1 MLPNLLVL
9 QHVGD
14 DEAVNGP
21 DLGAGHGTPGK
32 GLFASRGYE
41 GTRIQDVAAESG
53 ISLGTLYSVFDGK
66 SDIYEAIHDER
77 LGRLFLL
84 AGRTMASDDKA
95 ADRLMRGNRVF
106 IRWLTE
112 HPDFLRIHLD
122 NSGAWA
128 SNPQQVGEGLANA
141 WRRGID
147 LIALVI
153 DEAMREGDAFE
164 GDPVIAARTM
174 VAVQQVHMS
183 AWVESGM
190 QCDADQLADRIEEQ
204 LRRTLFRSKR

>member
-1 MLPNLLVL
+1 MLALMSQATAKARNAKTSMYRSLIV
-9 QHVGD
+9 D
-14 DEAVNGP
+14 AAE
-21 DLGAGHGTPGK
+21 
-32 GLFASRGYE
+32 GLFANRGYE
-41 GTRIQDVAAESG
+41 GTRMQDVATESG

-66 SDIYEAIHDER
+66 SDIYDAVQDER
-77 LGRLFLL
+77 LGQLFLL

-95 ADRLMRGNRVF
+95 SERLVRGNRVF
-106 IRWLTE
+106 IGWLTE
-112 HPDFLRIHLD
+112 HPAFLRIHLN

-128 SNPQQVGEGLANA
+128 SNPQDVGEGLVNA

-153 DEAMREGDAFE
+153 DEAMREGDAFQ

-174 VAVQQVHMS
+174 VAIQQVHMS

-190 QCDADQLADRIEEQ
+190 PGDAEDLADQIEEQ
-204 LRRTLFRSKR
+204 LRRTLFRSK

>member
-1 MLPNLLVL
+1 MSQATAKARNAKTSMYRSLII
-9 QHVGD
+9 D
-14 DEAVNGP
+14 AAER
-21 DLGAGHGTPGK
+21 
-32 GLFASRGYE
+32 LFASRGYE
-41 GTRIQDVAAESG
+41 GTKIQDIATESG

-66 SDIYEAIHDER
+66 SDIYEAIQDER

-95 ADRLMRGNRVF
+95 AERLMQGNRVF

-112 HPDFLRIHLD
+112 HPDFLRIHLN

-128 SNPQQVGEGLANA
+128 SNPQEVGEGLVNA

-153 DEAMREGDAFE
+153 DEAMREGDAFQ
-164 GDPVIAARTM
+164 GDSVIAARTM
-174 VAVQQVHMS
+174 VAIQQVHMS
-183 AWVESGM
+183 AWVEAGM
-190 QCDADQLADRIEEQ
+190 QSDAHDLADRIEEQ
-204 LRRTLFRSKR
+204 LRRTLLRSK

>member
-1 MLPNLLVL
+1 MSQATVKARNAKTSMYRSLII
-9 QHVGD
+9 D
-14 DEAVNGP
+14 AAER
-21 DLGAGHGTPGK
+21 
-32 GLFASRGYE
+32 LFATRGYE
-41 GTRIQDVAAESG
+41 GTKIQDIATGSG

-66 SDIYEAIHDER
+66 SDIYEAVHDER

-84 AGRTMASDDKA
+84 VSRTMASEDRA
-95 ADRLMRGNRVF
+95 AGRLLRANRVF

-112 HPDFLRIHLD
+112 HPDFLRIHLN

-128 SNPQQVGEGLANA
+128 SNPQEVGEGLVNA

-153 DEAMREGDAFE
+153 DEAMRDGDAFR

-190 QCDADQLADRIEEQ
+190 QGDADDLADRIEEQ
-204 LRRTLFRSKR
+204 LRRTLFRSNG

>member
-1 MLPNLLVL
+1 MSQATVKARNAKTSMYRSLII
-9 QHVGD
+9 D
-14 DEAVNGP
+14 AAER
-21 DLGAGHGTPGK
+21 
-32 GLFASRGYE
+32 LFATRGYE
-41 GTRIQDVAAESG
+41 GTKIQDIATGSG

-66 SDIYEAIHDER
+66 SDIYEAVHDER

-84 AGRTMASDDKA
+84 VSRTMASDDRA
-95 ADRLMRGNRVF
+95 AGRLLRANRVF

-112 HPDFLRIHLD
+112 HLDFLRIHLN

-128 SNPQQVGEGLANA
+128 SNPQDVGEGLVNA
-141 WRRGID
+141 WQRGID

-153 DEAMREGDAFE
+153 DEAMRDGDAFQ

-190 QCDADQLADRIEEQ
+190 QGDADDLADRIEEQ
-204 LRRTLFRSKR
+204 LRRTLFRSNG

>member
-1 MLPNLLVL
+1 MSQATAKARNAKTSMYRSLII
-9 QHVGD
+9 D
-14 DEAVNGP
+14 AAER
-21 DLGAGHGTPGK
+21 
-32 GLFASRGYE
+32 LFASRGYE
-41 GTRIQDVAAESG
+41 GTRMQDVATDSG

-66 SDIYEAIHDER
+66 SDIYEAVQDER
-77 LGRLFLL
+77 LGQLFLL

-95 ADRLMRGNRVF
+95 AERLMRGNRVF

-112 HPDFLRIHLD
+112 HPDFLRIHL
-122 NSGAWA
+122 NRSGAWG
-128 SNPQQVGEGLANA
+128 SNPQEVGEGLVNA

-153 DEAMREGDAFE
+153 DEAMREGDAFQ

-190 QCDADQLADRIEEQ
+190 QSNADDLADRIEEQ
-204 LRRTLFRSKR
+204 LRRTLLRSK

>member
-1 MLPNLLVL
+1 MSQATVKARNAKTSMYRSLII
-9 QHVGD
+9 D
-14 DEAVNGP
+14 AAER
-21 DLGAGHGTPGK
+21 
-32 GLFASRGYE
+32 LFAARGYE
-41 GTRIQDVAAESG
+41 GTKIQDIATGSG

-66 SDIYEAIHDER
+66 SDIYEAVHDER

-84 AGRTMASDDKA
+84 VSRTMASDDRA
-95 ADRLMRGNRVF
+95 AGRLLRANRVF

-112 HPDFLRIHLD
+112 HLDFLRIHLN

-128 SNPQQVGEGLANA
+128 SNPQDVGEGLVNA
-141 WRRGID
+141 WQRGID

-153 DEAMREGDAFE
+153 DEAMRDGDAFQ

-190 QCDADQLADRIEEQ
+190 QGDADDLADRIEEQ
-204 LRRTLFRSKR
+204 LRRTLFRSNG

>member
-1 MLPNLLVL
+1 MSQATAKARNAKTSMYRSLII
-9 QHVGD
+9 D
-14 DEAVNGP
+14 AAER
-21 DLGAGHGTPGK
+21 
-32 GLFASRGYE
+32 LFASRGYE
-41 GTRIQDVAAESG
+41 RTKIQDVATESG

-66 SDIYEAIHDER
+66 SDIYEAVQDER

-112 HPDFLRIHLD
+112 HPDFLRIHLN

-128 SNPQQVGEGLANA
+128 SNPQEVGEGLVNA

-147 LIALVI
+147 LIALVV
-153 DEAMREGDAFE
+153 DEAMRAGDAFE

-190 QCDADQLADRIEEQ
+190 QDDADALADRIEEQ
-204 LRRTLFRSKR
+204 LRRTLFRSK

>member
-1 MLPNLLVL
+1 MSQATAKARNAKTSMYRSLII
-9 QHVGD
+9 D
-14 DEAVNGP
+14 AAER
-21 DLGAGHGTPGK
+21 
-32 GLFASRGYE
+32 LFASRGYE
-41 GTRIQDVAAESG
+41 GTRMQDVATDSG

-66 SDIYEAIHDER
+66 SDIYEAVQDER
-77 LGRLFLL
+77 LGQLFLL

-95 ADRLMRGNRVF
+95 AERLMRGNRVF

-112 HPDFLRIHLD
+112 HPDFLRIHLN

-128 SNPQQVGEGLANA
+128 SNPQEVGEGLVNA

-153 DEAMREGDAFE
+153 DEAMREADAFQ

-190 QCDADQLADRIEEQ
+190 QSDADDLADRIEEQ
-204 LRRTLFRSKR
+204 LRRTLFRSK

>member
-1 MLPNLLVL
+1 MSQATVKARNAKTSMYRSLII
-9 QHVGD
+9 D
-14 DEAVNGP
+14 AAER
-21 DLGAGHGTPGK
+21 
-32 GLFASRGYE
+32 LFATRGYE
-41 GTRIQDVAAESG
+41 GTKIQDIATGSG

-66 SDIYEAIHDER
+66 SDIYEAVHDER

-84 AGRTMASDDKA
+84 VSRTMASDDKA
-95 ADRLMRGNRVF
+95 AGRLMRANRVF

-112 HPDFLRIHLD
+112 HPDFLRIHLN

-128 SNPQQVGEGLANA
+128 SNPQEAGEGLVNA

-153 DEAMREGDAFE
+153 DEAMRDGDAFQ

-174 VAVQQVHMS
+174 VAVQQVYMS

-190 QCDADQLADRIEEQ
+190 QGDADELADRIEQQ
-204 LRRTLFRSKR
+204 LRRALFRSEE

>member
-1 MLPNLLVL
+1 MSQATVKARNAKTSMYRSLII
-9 QHVGD
+9 D
-14 DEAVNGP
+14 AAER
-21 DLGAGHGTPGK
+21 
-32 GLFASRGYE
+32 LFATRGYE
-41 GTRIQDVAAESG
+41 GTKIQDIATGSG

-66 SDIYEAIHDER
+66 SDIYEAVHDER

-84 AGRTMASDDKA
+84 VSRTMASGDKA
-95 ADRLMRGNRVF
+95 AGRLMRANRVF

-112 HPDFLRIHLD
+112 HPDFLRIHLN

-128 SNPQQVGEGLANA
+128 SNPQEVGEGLVNA

-153 DEAMREGDAFE
+153 DEAMRDGDAFQ

-190 QCDADQLADRIEEQ
+190 QGDAEDLADRIEEQ
-204 LRRTLFRSKR
+204 LRRTLFRSNG

>member
-1 MLPNLLVL
+1 MSLATAKARNAKTSMYRSLII
-9 QHVGD
+9 D
-14 DEAVNGP
+14 AAER
-21 DLGAGHGTPGK
+21 
-32 GLFASRGYE
+32 LFASGGYE
-41 GTRIQDVAAESG
+41 RTKIQDIATESG

-66 SDIYEAIHDER
+66 SDIYEAVQDER
-77 LGRLFLL
+77 LGQLFLL
-84 AGRTMASDDKA
+84 AGRTMASDDRA

-112 HPDFLRIHLD
+112 HPDFLRIHLN

-128 SNPQQVGEGLANA
+128 SNPQEVGEGLVNA

-147 LIALVI
+147 LIALVV
-153 DEAMREGDAFE
+153 DEAMRAGDAFE

-190 QCDADQLADRIEEQ
+190 QDGADDLADRIEEQ
-204 LRRTLFRSKR
+204 LQRTLFRSK

>member
-1 MLPNLLVL
+1 M
-9 QHVGD
+9 
-14 DEAVNGP
+14 
-21 DLGAGHGTPGK
+21 
-32 GLFASRGYE
+32 
-41 GTRIQDVAAESG
+41 QDVATESG

-66 SDIYEAIHDER
+66 SDIYEAVQDER
-77 LGRLFLL
+77 LGQLFLL

-95 ADRLMRGNRVF
+95 SERLVRGNRVF
-106 IRWLTE
+106 IGWLTE
-112 HPDFLRIHLD
+112 HPAFLRIHLN

-128 SNPQQVGEGLANA
+128 SNPQDVGEGLVNA

-153 DEAMREGDAFE
+153 DEAMREGDAFQ

-174 VAVQQVHMS
+174 VAIQQVHMS

-190 QCDADQLADRIEEQ
+190 PGDAEDLADQIEEQ
-204 LRRTLFRSKR
+204 LRRTLFRSK

>member
-1 MLPNLLVL
+1 MSQATAKARNAKTSMYRSLII
-9 QHVGD
+9 D
-14 DEAVNGP
+14 AAER
-21 DLGAGHGTPGK
+21 
-32 GLFASRGYE
+32 LFANRGYE
-41 GTRIQDVAAESG
+41 GTKIQDIATESG

-66 SDIYEAIHDER
+66 SDIYQAVHDER

-95 ADRLMRGNRVF
+95 AERLMQGNRVF

-112 HPDFLRIHLD
+112 HPDFLRIHLN

-128 SNPQQVGEGLANA
+128 SNPQEVGEGLVNA

-153 DEAMREGDAFE
+153 DEAMREGDAFR
-164 GDPVIAARTM
+164 GDSVLAARTM
-174 VAVQQVHMS
+174 VAIQQVHMS
-183 AWVESGM
+183 AWVEAGM
-190 QCDADQLADRIEEQ
+190 QSDADDLANRIEEQ
-204 LRRTLFRSKR
+204 LRRTLFRSN

>member
-1 MLPNLLVL
+1 MSQATAKARNAKTSMYRSLII
-9 QHVGD
+9 D
-14 DEAVNGP
+14 AAER
-21 DLGAGHGTPGK
+21 
-32 GLFASRGYE
+32 LFASRGYE
-41 GTRIQDVAAESG
+41 GTKIQDIASESG

-66 SDIYEAIHDER
+66 SDIYEAVQDER

-95 ADRLMRGNRVF
+95 AERLMRGNRVF

-112 HPDFLRIHLD
+112 HPDFLRIHLN

-128 SNPQQVGEGLANA
+128 SNPQEVGEGLVNA

-153 DEAMREGDAFE
+153 DEAMREGDAFQ
-164 GDPVIAARTM
+164 GDSVIAARTM
-174 VAVQQVHMS
+174 VAIQQVHMS

-190 QCDADQLADRIEEQ
+190 QSDADHLADRIEEQ
-204 LRRTLFRSKR
+204 LRRTLFRSK

>member
-1 MLPNLLVL
+1 MSQATAKARNAKTSMYRSLII
-9 QHVGD
+9 D
-14 DEAVNGP
+14 AAER
-21 DLGAGHGTPGK
+21 
-32 GLFASRGYE
+32 LFANRGYE
-41 GTRIQDVAAESG
+41 GTKIQDIATESG

-66 SDIYEAIHDER
+66 SDIYQAVHDER

-95 ADRLMRGNRVF
+95 AERLMQGNRVF

-112 HPDFLRIHLD
+112 HPDFLRIHLN

-128 SNPQQVGEGLANA
+128 SNPQEVGEGLVNA

-153 DEAMREGDAFE
+153 DEAMREGDAFR
-164 GDPVIAARTM
+164 GDSVIAARTM
-174 VAVQQVHMS
+174 VAIQQVHMS
-183 AWVESGM
+183 AWVEAGVQS
-190 QCDADQLADRIEEQ
+190 DADELANRIEEQ
-204 LRRTLFRSKR
+204 LRRTLFRSN

>member
-1 MLPNLLVL
+1 MSQATAKARSAKTSMYRSLII
-9 QHVGD
+9 D
-14 DEAVNGP
+14 AAER
-21 DLGAGHGTPGK
+21 
-32 GLFASRGYE
+32 LFASRGYE
-41 GTRIQDVAAESG
+41 GTKIQDIATESG

-66 SDIYEAIHDER
+66 SDIYEVVQDER

-84 AGRTMASDDKA
+84 AGRTMASDDQA
-95 ADRLMRGNRVF
+95 AERLMRGNRVF

-112 HPDFLRIHLD
+112 HPDFLRIHL
-122 NSGAWA
+122 NRSGAWA
-128 SNPQQVGEGLANA
+128 SNPQEVGEGLVNA

-153 DEAMREGDAFE
+153 DEAMREGDAFQ

-190 QCDADQLADRIEEQ
+190 QGDADDLADRIEEQ
-204 LRRTLFRSKR
+204 LRRTLFRSK

>member
-1 MLPNLLVL
+1 MSQAAEKARNAKTSMYRSLII
-9 QHVGD
+9 D
-14 DEAVNGP
+14 AAER
-21 DLGAGHGTPGK
+21 
-32 GLFASRGYE
+32 LFASRGYE
-41 GTRIQDVAAESG
+41 RTKIQDVAAQSG

-66 SDIYEAIHDER
+66 SDIYEAVQNER

-84 AGRTMASDDKA
+84 AGRTMASDAKA
-95 ADRLMRGNRVF
+95 ADRLMQGNRVF

-112 HPDFLRIHLD
+112 HLDFLRIHLN

-128 SNPQQVGEGLANA
+128 SNPQEVGEGLVNA

-153 DEAMREGDAFE
+153 DEAMREGDAFH

-174 VAVQQVHMS
+174 VAIQQVHMA

-190 QCDADQLADRIEEQ
+190 PGDADALADQIEEQ

>member
-1 MLPNLLVL
+1 MSATMSQATAKARNAKTSMYRSLII
-9 QHVGD
+9 D
-14 DEAVNGP
+14 AAER
-21 DLGAGHGTPGK
+21 
-32 GLFASRGYE
+32 LFASRGYE
-41 GTRIQDVAAESG
+41 GTKIQDIASESG

-66 SDIYEAIHDER
+66 SDIYEAVQDER

-95 ADRLMRGNRVF
+95 AERLMRGNRVF

-112 HPDFLRIHLD
+112 HPDFLRIHLN

-128 SNPQQVGEGLANA
+128 SNPQEVGEGLVNA

-153 DEAMREGDAFE
+153 DEAMREGDAFQ
-164 GDPVIAARTM
+164 GDSVIAARTM
-174 VAVQQVHMS
+174 VAIQQVHMS

-190 QCDADQLADRIEEQ
+190 QSDADHLADRIEEQ
-204 LRRTLFRSKR
+204 LRRTLFRSK

>member
-1 MLPNLLVL
+1 MSQATAKARNAKTSMYRSLII
-9 QHVGD
+9 D
-14 DEAVNGP
+14 AAER
-21 DLGAGHGTPGK
+21 
-32 GLFASRGYE
+32 LFASRGYE
-41 GTRIQDVAAESG
+41 RTKIQDVATESG

-66 SDIYEAIHDER
+66 SDIYEAVQDER
-77 LGRLFLL
+77 LGQLFLL
-84 AGRTMASDDKA
+84 AGRTMASDDRA

-112 HPDFLRIHLD
+112 HPDFLRIHLN

-128 SNPQQVGEGLANA
+128 SNPQEVGEGLVNA

-147 LIALVI
+147 LIALVV
-153 DEAMREGDAFE
+153 DEAMRAGDAFE

-190 QCDADQLADRIEEQ
+190 QDDADDLADRIEEQ
-204 LRRTLFRSKR
+204 LQRTLFRSK

>member
-1 MLPNLLVL
+1 MSAAMSQATAKARNAKTSMYRSLIIDAAE
-9 QHVGD
+9 H
-14 DEAVNGP
+14 
-21 DLGAGHGTPGK
+21 
-32 GLFASRGYE
+32 LFASRGYE
-41 GTRIQDVAAESG
+41 GTKIQDIASESG

-66 SDIYEAIHDER
+66 SDIYQAVQDER

-95 ADRLMRGNRVF
+95 PERLMQGNRVF

-128 SNPQQVGEGLANA
+128 SNPQEVGEGLVNA

-153 DEAMREGDAFE
+153 DEAMREGDAFQ

-174 VAVQQVHMS
+174 VAIQQVHMS
-183 AWVESGM
+183 AWVEAGM
-190 QCDADQLADRIEEQ
+190 QSEADDLADRIEEQ
-204 LRRTLFRSKR
+204 LRRTLFRSK

>member
-1 MLPNLLVL
+1 MLALMSQATAKARNAKTSMYRSLIV
-9 QHVGD
+9 D
-14 DEAVNGP
+14 AAE
-21 DLGAGHGTPGK
+21 
-32 GLFASRGYE
+32 GLFANRGYE
-41 GTRIQDVAAESG
+41 GTRMQDVATESG

-66 SDIYEAIHDER
+66 SDIYEAVQDER
-77 LGRLFLL
+77 LGQLFLL

-95 ADRLMRGNRVF
+95 SERLVRGNRVF
-106 IRWLTE
+106 IGWLTE
-112 HPDFLRIHLD
+112 HPAFLRIHLN

-128 SNPQQVGEGLANA
+128 SNPQDVGEGLVNA

-153 DEAMREGDAFE
+153 DEAMREGDAFQ

-174 VAVQQVHMS
+174 VAIQQVHMS

-190 QCDADQLADRIEEQ
+190 PGDAEDLADQIEEQ
-204 LRRTLFRSKR
+204 LRRTLFRSK

>member
-1 MLPNLLVL
+1 MSQATVKARNAKTSMYRSLII
-9 QHVGD
+9 D
-14 DEAVNGP
+14 AAER
-21 DLGAGHGTPGK
+21 
-32 GLFASRGYE
+32 LFATRGYE
-41 GTRIQDVAAESG
+41 GAKIQDIATGSG

-66 SDIYEAIHDER
+66 SDIYEAVHDER

-84 AGRTMASDDKA
+84 VSRTMASGDKA
-95 ADRLMRGNRVF
+95 AGRLMRANRVF

-112 HPDFLRIHLD
+112 HPDFLRIHLN

-128 SNPQQVGEGLANA
+128 SNPQEVGEGLVNA

-153 DEAMREGDAFE
+153 DEAMRDGDAFQ

-190 QCDADQLADRIEEQ
+190 QGDADDLADRIEEQ
-204 LRRTLFRSKR
+204 LRRTLFRSNG

>member
-1 MLPNLLVL
+1 MSQAAEKARNAKTSMYRSLII
-9 QHVGD
+9 D
-14 DEAVNGP
+14 AAER
-21 DLGAGHGTPGK
+21 
-32 GLFASRGYE
+32 LFASRGYE
-41 GTRIQDVAAESG
+41 RTKIQDVATESG

-66 SDIYEAIHDER
+66 SDIYEAVQDER

-84 AGRTMASDDKA
+84 ASRTMASDDKA

-128 SNPQQVGEGLANA
+128 SNPQEVGEGLVNA
-141 WRRGID
+141 WKRGID

-153 DEAMREGDAFE
+153 DEAMRQGDAFQ

-183 AWVESGM
+183 AWVEAGM
-190 QCDADQLADRIEEQ
+190 QSDADDLADRIEEQ
-204 LRRTLFRSKR
+204 LRRTLFRSK

>member
-1 MLPNLLVL
+1 MSQATAKARSAKTSMYRSLII
-9 QHVGD
+9 D
-14 DEAVNGP
+14 AAER
-21 DLGAGHGTPGK
+21 
-32 GLFASRGYE
+32 LFASRGYE
-41 GTRIQDVAAESG
+41 GTKIQDIATESG

-66 SDIYEAIHDER
+66 SDIYEAVQDER

-84 AGRTMASDDKA
+84 AGRTMASDDQA
-95 ADRLMRGNRVF
+95 AERLMRGNRVF

-112 HPDFLRIHLD
+112 HPDFLLIHL
-122 NSGAWA
+122 NRSGAWA
-128 SNPQQVGEGLANA
+128 SNPQEVGEGLVNA

-153 DEAMREGDAFE
+153 DEAMREGDAFQ

-190 QCDADQLADRIEEQ
+190 QGDADDLADRIEEQ
-204 LRRTLFRSKR
+204 LRRTLFRSK

>member
-1 MLPNLLVL
+1 MSAAMSQATAKARNAKTSMYRSLIIDAAE
-9 QHVGD
+9 H
-14 DEAVNGP
+14 
-21 DLGAGHGTPGK
+21 
-32 GLFASRGYE
+32 LFASRGYE
-41 GTRIQDVAAESG
+41 GTKIQDIASESG

-66 SDIYEAIHDER
+66 SDIYQAVQDER

-95 ADRLMRGNRVF
+95 AERLMQGNRVF

-128 SNPQQVGEGLANA
+128 SNPQEVGEGLVNA

-153 DEAMREGDAFE
+153 DEAMREGDAFQ

-174 VAVQQVHMS
+174 VAIQQVHMS
-183 AWVESGM
+183 AWVEAGM
-190 QCDADQLADRIEEQ
+190 QSEADDLADRIEEQ
-204 LRRTLFRSKR
+204 LRRTLFRSK

>member
-1 MLPNLLVL
+1 MYRSLII
-9 QHVGD
+9 D
-14 DEAVNGP
+14 AAER
-21 DLGAGHGTPGK
+21 
-32 GLFASRGYE
+32 LFASRGYE
-41 GTRIQDVAAESG
+41 GTKIQDIASESG

-66 SDIYEAIHDER
+66 SDIYEAVQDER

-84 AGRTMASDDKA
+84 AGRTMASEEKA
-95 ADRLMRGNRVF
+95 DERLMRSNRVF

-112 HPDFLRIHLD
+112 HPDFLRIHLN

-128 SNPQQVGEGLANA
+128 SNPQEVGEGLVNA

-153 DEAMREGDAFE
+153 DEAMREGDAFQ
-164 GDPVIAARTM
+164 GDSVIAARTM
-174 VAVQQVHMS
+174 VAIQQVHMS

-190 QCDADQLADRIEEQ
+190 QSDADHLADRIEEQ
-204 LRRTLFRSKR
+204 LRRTLFRSK

>member
-1 MLPNLLVL
+1 MSQATVKARNAKTSMYRSLII
-9 QHVGD
+9 D
-14 DEAVNGP
+14 AAER
-21 DLGAGHGTPGK
+21 
-32 GLFASRGYE
+32 LFATRGYE
-41 GTRIQDVAAESG
+41 GTKIQDIATGSG

-66 SDIYEAIHDER
+66 SDIYEAVHDER

-84 AGRTMASDDKA
+84 VSRTMASGDKA
-95 ADRLMRGNRVF
+95 AGRLMRANRVF

-112 HPDFLRIHLD
+112 HPDFLRIHLN

-128 SNPQQVGEGLANA
+128 SNPQEVGEGLVNA

-153 DEAMREGDAFE
+153 DEAMRDGDAFP

-174 VAVQQVHMS
+174 VAVQQVYMS

-190 QCDADQLADRIEEQ
+190 QGDADDLADRIEQQ
-204 LRRTLFRSKR
+204 LQRALFRSEG